1 MKKLSVLLFLYTS
14 FICYAQEKNLTCL
27 DFNRGEFRN
36 ISENSNLSS
45 LIVRNGNKQLEVT
58 NGVESFKRIEWLN
71 DCDYILFFSNRDAK
85 KDSFKRFINKNG
97 GIKVKTVKIE
107 KNILYYN
114 TYYFDGKKE
123 IMGEGRLLKTSNHA
137 SFK

>member
-1 MKKLSVLLFLYTS
+1 MKKLTVLLFLYIS
-14 FICYAQEKNLTCL
+14 FTCNAQDKNLTCL

-36 ISENSNLSS
+36 INENSNLSS
-45 LIVRNGNKQLEVT
+45 IIIRTGNRQLEVT
-58 NGVESFKRIEWLN
+58 NGVEIYKKIEWLN
-71 DCDYILFFSNRDAK
+71 DCDYTLFFSNKDAK
-85 KDSFKRFINKNG
+85 KDNFKKFINKNG

-123 IMGEGRLLKTSNHA
+123 IMGEGKLLKTSNHA

>member
-1 MKKLSVLLFLYTS
+1 MKKLIVLLFLYISFTS
-14 FICYAQEKNLTCL
+14 KAQDKDLTCL

-36 ISENSNLSS
+36 ISENSTLSS
-45 LIVRNGNKQLEVT
+45 IIIRTGNRQLEVT
-58 NGVESFKRIEWLN
+58 NGVETYKRIEWLN
-71 DCDYILFFSNRDAK
+71 DCDYTLFFSKRDAK
-85 KDSFKRFINKNG
+85 KDNFKKFINKNG
-97 GIKVKTVKIE
+97 GIKVKAVKIE

-123 IMGEGRLLKTSNHA
+123 IMGEGKLLKTSNHA